1 MATSKKPGDETIQG
15 VPNFGKTT
23 DSFVGDASASTSRSG
38 KVVGEMAAE
47 ASQGAWRER
56 VFTPRGVMP
65 RDEILKGLE
74 SAIRL
79 SLSNAKYARI
89 AFDTV
94 RGNWLPFLRQAV
106 EQAGGDGIDVWLVG
120 LFKGSSRRPLDPLLA
135 TLVGGLARMRLA
147 RDLAHFEEE
156 ALKAIEQVRQALEA
170 DTPRRLSFK
179 QMERELE
186 GKIEVDD
193 LLLIAFSSEDELTR
207 RISEIGNTM
216 GQLRDQ
222 IKSMPG
228 KQPDGMYS
236 NFVRLKAELRLVDA
250 ELRSRPRVAPDQPG
264 TL

>member
-1 MATSKKPGDETIQG
+1 MATTKKPGDETIQG

-23 DSFVGDASASTSRSG
+23 DSFVGDAAATAGRSG

-65 RDEILKGLE
+65 SDEILKGLE

-94 RGNWLPFLRQAV
+94 RGNWLPFLRQAM

-120 LFKGSSRRPLDPLLA
+120 LFKASPRRPMDPLLTA
-135 TLVGGLARMRLA
+135 LVAGLVRMRAA

-156 ALKAIEQVRQALEA
+156 ALKVIEQVSQALA
-170 DTPRRLSFK
+170 SDSPRRLSFK
-179 QMERELE
+179 QLERELE

-207 RISEIGNTM
+207 RMSEIGNTM

-222 IKSMPG
+222 IKRLPG

-236 NFVRLKAELRLVDA
+236 NFVRLKAELRLLDA
-250 ELRSRPRVAPDQPG
+250 ELRARPRVLPG
-264 TL
+264 TA